1 MSKAEAQKIA
11 KEYVLKHR
19 KSLKANN
26 AQINNAVSR
35 IAKVLTELR
44 QPTGITKRTA

>member
-1 MSKAEAQKIA
+1 MSNAEAQKIA

-26 AQINNAVSR
+26 TQIKSAVNR
-35 IAKVLTELR
+35 IARVLTELR
-44 QPTGITKRTA
+44 QPAKRTA